1 MRISGMG
8 FVKRKSFNLA
18 VRGRQV
24 LNRNKTNSP
33 FISGDSFSN
42 ACDVAI
48 YGKKEISFEQLEKAN
63 SIFCPSER
71 LEDFIE
77 DYGQVISAKILVF
90 GNTDRD
96 FYQLKSDFPP
106 SVKAVYLQNS
116 HISNGFFRTLPI
128 GIENLRYGRNGQLA
142 LFKQS
147 YAKQEKNGKILL
159 GPLSPTHP
167 ERIELDSWRTIQ
179 DSRLQS
185 VSGYLQPKAH
195 ASLASMFQFI
205 ACPRGNGTDTH
216 RFWETLYRGS
226 VPVVKR
232 SAWSQSISELGI
244 PMVQIESWD
253 FDEFITQS
261 ENMRP
266 VSFNPERI
274 PLLWMEY
281 WESAFGSDTK

>member
-18 VRGRQV
+18 VRARQV

-106 SVKAVYLQNS
+106 SVKVVYLQNS

-142 LFKQS
+142 LFKEG

-159 GPLSPTHP
+159 GPFSPTHP
-167 ERIELDSWRTIQ
+167 ERVDLDFWRTIQ
-179 DSRLQS
+179 DPRLQI
-185 VSGYLQPKAH
+185 VSNYLQPKAH

-216 RFWETLYRGS
+216 RFWETLYRGA

-244 PMVQIESWD
+244 PMVQLESWD
-253 FDEFITQS
+253 FDEFIAQS

-266 VSFNPERI
+266 VSINPESI
-274 PLLWMEY
+274 PLLWMKY
-281 WESAFGSDTK
+281 WESAFASDIK